1 MRARMRDRQ
10 ASGWGLGLKIQRY
23 KGHAVARHD
32 GWFAAHRS
40 HLILDVRD
48 GIAVIVMTNSD
59 NANPTKIAEALF
71 DAALEAED

>member
-23 KGHAVARHD
+23 KGHSVARHD

-40 HLILDVRD
+40 HLILDVND